1 MLNKVILIGR
11 ITNDIELR
19 QTNEGTP
26 LVYFTL
32 AVNRRVRNNNNNN
45 NQQQTDFV
53 DCKAWR
59 NLAETMSNYLKKG
72 SLIAVEGRL
81 EVFNSQ
87 SDNGQYNRRVSVVV
101 DQFSFLESKGARTL
115 ELEANDYKE
124 STSEYKNKSNSNKN
138 SKDNSKKINFASE
151 SNFKENDD
159 FDEINFDEINF

>member
-45 NQQQTDFV
+45 QQQTDFV

-59 NLAETMSNYLKKG
+59 GLAETISNHLKKG

-87 SDNGQYNRRVSVVV
+87 SDNGQYNRRVTVVV

-124 STSEYKNKSNSNKN
+124 NTSDYKEKSNSRKN
-138 SKDNSKKINFASE
+138 SRDKGQKIKFASE

>member
-19 QTNEGTP
+19 QTSEGTP
-26 LVYFTL
+26 LTYFTI
-32 AVNRRVRNNNNNN
+32 AVNRRVRSNNNN
-45 NQQQTDFV
+45 NQQQQTDFI

-59 NLAETMSNYLKKG
+59 GTAETMSNYLHKG
-72 SLIAVEGRL
+72 SLIAIEGRL

-87 SDNGQYNRRVSVVV
+87 LENGQYNRRVSVVV

-115 ELEANDYKE
+115 ELETNDYNQTPNNNENFSEDNNNFSDSKE
-124 STSEYKNKSNSNKN
+124 N
-138 SKDNSKKINFASE
+138 INFASE
-151 SNFKENDD
+151 SKLKESDD